1 MRLNKFFFQNLSAK
15 SLLGIFLAAYLL
27 FAYLPLLL
35 NAGISVDDWGDI
47 SHNLD
52 CNSFWACYQ
61 SWFPLF
67 SNRPLAPLPITVLT
81 FALGTWYAGYLWINS
96 LIYLLAIA
104 VCAKVMRHLLTT
116 SQAITFVLFA
126 AIPMIAMPVITSP
139 INQSTATVS
148 FVLWAY
154 SFAALFHYLQS
165 GKRVSW
171 LLSYFLLLMAF
182 FTYEVILPLLVL
194 SAFLPWIWDSRT
206 FPVFKPRY
214 WGQFFLPLIAVL
226 AIIWLWQKGI
236 APQLMDVDSR
246 LKFSASQA
254 LIKLYTFV
262 DVFIRQIP
270 QLFLRL
276 PSFLQWHHLVFA
288 LLATITLVL
297 TYALTPRLQKSS
309 HLSATSN
316 AFNLS
321 DASNNPIQR
330 SRRFLVIAALC
341 FAASSFIFILS
352 NESAVSG
359 GYQARGLSS
368 TWFAFAILLA
378 AISPTHSALLT
389 IWRTLIIIFF
399 GLCALSFSVQRDQ
412 TIAAWQLQLQIVQ
425 DANRLIQEQ
434 GLPPKSVVMGDVP
447 HYLEPN
453 YNQEIVFSQPWD
465 FGAALA
471 ITNSNQI
478 APGPV
483 IDSVRGKMRQ
493 LRLENDQVV
502 ALNFGGASLEQFWIY
517 QFDSQVQRGNLTRI
531 TTPDQFARLLTALQ
545 ERHVTTKR

>member
-1 MRLNKFFFQNLSAK
+1 MQHNKFSFQNLSAK

-104 VCAKVMRHLLTT
+104 VCAKVMRHLLSTG
-116 SQAITFVLFA
+116 QAITFVLFA
-126 AIPMIAMPVITSP
+126 VIPMIAMPVITSP

-194 SAFLPWIWDSRT
+194 TAFLPWIWDPRT

-276 PSFLQWHHLVFA
+276 PSFLQWYHLVFA
-288 LLATITLVL
+288 LWATITLAL
-297 TYALTPRLQKSS
+297 TYALTPRLEESS
-309 HLSATSN
+309 HLSANSKVS
-316 AFNLS
+316 NLS
-321 DASNNPIQR
+321 DTSSTYIQR

-368 TWFAFAILLA
+368 TWFAFTILLA

-425 DANRLIQEQ
+425 DANRLIREQ
-434 GLPPKSVVMGDVP
+434 GLPPKSIVMGDVP

-471 ITNSNQI
+471 ITNANQI

-483 IDSVRGKMRQ
+483 IDSARGQMRQ

-517 QFDSQVQRGNLTRI
+517 QFDSLLQRGTLTRI
-531 TTPDQFARLLTALQ
+531 TTTDQFARLLTALQ

>member
-1 MRLNKFFFQNLSAK
+1 MQRNKFSFQNLSVK
-15 SLLGIFLAAYLL
+15 SLLGIFLAVYLL

-67 SNRPLAPLPITVLT
+67 SNRPLAPLPITALT
-81 FALGTWYAGYLWINS
+81 FALGTWYEGYLWINS
-96 LIYLLAIA
+96 LIYLLAIGI
-104 VCAKVMRHLLTT
+104 CAKVLGHLLN
-116 SQAITFVLFA
+116 SGQAITFVLFA

-148 FVLWAY
+148 FLLWAY
-154 SFAALFHYLQS
+154 SFAALFHYLKS
-165 GKRVSW
+165 GKRFSW
-171 LLSYFLLLMAF
+171 VLSYFLLLMAF

-194 SAFLPWIWDSRT
+194 SAFLPWISDSRI
-206 FPVFKPRY
+206 FPVLKPRY
-214 WGQFFLPLIAVL
+214 WGKFFLPLIMVL

-236 APQLMDVDSR
+236 APQFMEVDSR

-276 PSFLQWHHLVFA
+276 PSFLHWSNLVFA
-288 LLATITLVL
+288 LLAVFTLAL
-297 TYALTPRLQKSS
+297 TYIHRPRLQETFDNA
-309 HLSATSN
+309 LTTS
-316 AFNLS
+316 
-321 DASNNPIQR
+321 QR
-330 SRRFLVIAALC
+330 SWRFLFIAALC

-368 TWFAFAILLA
+368 TWFTFAILLA
-378 AISPTHSALLT
+378 AISPTQSALHTL
-389 IWRTLIIIFF
+389 WRIVLILFF

-412 TIAAWQLQLQIVQ
+412 TIAAWQMQLQILQ
-425 DANRLIQEQ
+425 DANQLIRKQ
-434 GLPPKSVVMGDVP
+434 GVPAKSVVMGDVP

-471 ITNSNQI
+471 ITNANQI
-478 APGPV
+478 TPGPV
-483 IDSVRGKMRQ
+483 IDSARGQMRL
-493 LRLENDQVV
+493 LRIENDQIV

-517 QFDSQVQRGNLTRI
+517 QFDSQLQRGTLTRI
-531 TTPDQFARLLTALQ
+531 TTPDQFAKLLTALQ
-545 ERHVTTKR
+545 ERHVTTKP